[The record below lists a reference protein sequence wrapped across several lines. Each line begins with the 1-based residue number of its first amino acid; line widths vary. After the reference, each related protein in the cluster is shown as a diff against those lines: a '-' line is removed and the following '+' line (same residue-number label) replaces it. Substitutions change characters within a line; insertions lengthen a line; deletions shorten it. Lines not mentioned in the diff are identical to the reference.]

1 MKEIGPKNFKFDAAI
16 DVDKYPSRFKLKISL
31 NKCASLDALPYREDI
46 MSKLLTN
53 DDDLEYDPDEAEG
66 GEGGETEV
74 NVGGVGGQLPPPR
87 PQQHDVDKYQI
98 QAYSYIVNTY
108 ISVHMYNLQY
118 SILYGVNLLFIN
130 PGTGTG
136 TGMLSR

>member
-1 MKEIGPKNFKFDAAI
+1 MPFTGQMT
-16 DVDKYPSRFKLKISL
+16 ISL
-31 NKCASLDALPYREDI
+31 NNCASFDALSYREDI
-46 MSKLLTN
+46 MSWLLTN

-108 ISVHMYNLQY
+108 VSVWCQ
-118 SILYGVNLLFIN
+118 SIIHQSNNSLN
-130 PGTGTG
+130 
-136 TGMLSR
+136 S